1 MESMIMNNDYLAK
14 SLAFDGEIRIYAAR
28 TTELVNEANKISQAY
43 PTGAAAIG
51 RTLTAT
57 VIMGSMLKGGE
68 TVTVRVNGG
77 GPIGHIIAVAD
88 AHGKVRG
95 YASNPR
101 VHFQYNSGK
110 LNVGMAVGV
119 EGNLYVTKDLG
130 LKDFFTGQVPLQT
143 GEIGDD
149 FTYYFT
155 QSEQIP
161 SAVGLGVLISPE
173 NEVLAAGGFIIQVM
187 PNASEEA
194 ISTLE
199 KSLST
204 IRSVTEMITD
214 SLTPEAMIAELAGAS
229 NFTVLETLPLAFE
242 CNCNREKFV
251 SGLASLGSAEL
262 DEMIKEDNGAQA
274 VCHFCLKKYQFTA
287 CELEDL
293 KNSG

>member
-1 MESMIMNNDYLAK
+1 MSNDYLVK
-14 SLAFDGEIRIYAAR
+14 SIAFNGEIRIYAAR

-51 RTLTAT
+51 RTLTVT
-57 VIMGSMLKGGE
+57 VMMGSMLKGSE

-77 GPIGHIIAVAD
+77 GPIGLIIADAN

-110 LNVGMAVGV
+110 LNVGMAVGC

-130 LKDFFTGQVPLQT
+130 LKDYFTGQVSLQT

-161 SAVGLGVLISPE
+161 SAVGLGVLVSPE

-187 PNASEEA
+187 PNASEAA

-199 KSLST
+199 KSLSE
-204 IRSVTEMITD
+204 IRSVSDMIAD
-214 SLTPEAMIAELAGAS
+214 GVTPVDMIAELVGVG
-229 NFTVLETLPLAFE
+229 NFKVLETLPLVFE
-242 CNCNREKFV
+242 CNCNREKFI
-251 SGLASLGSAEL
+251 SGLASLGNAEL
-262 DEMIKEDNGAQA
+262 DEMIKEDDGAEA
-274 VCHFCLKKYQFTA
+274 VCHFCMKKYQFTA
-287 CELEDL
+287 GELEGL
-293 KNSG
+293 KRDD

>member
-1 MESMIMNNDYLAK
+1 MKDYLVK
-14 SLAFDGEIRIYAAR
+14 SLAFNGEIRIYAAR
-28 TTELVNEANKISQAY
+28 TTVLVNEANKISQAY

-57 VIMGSMLKGGE
+57 VMMGSMLKGSE
-68 TVTVRVNGG
+68 TVTVRINGG
-77 GPIGHIIAVAD
+77 GPIGLIIADAN

-110 LNVGMAVGV
+110 LNVGMAVGCA
-119 EGNLYVTKDLG
+119 GDLYVTKDLG
-130 LKDFFTGQVPLQT
+130 LKDYFTGQVPLQT

-161 SAVGLGVLISPE
+161 SAVGLGVLVSPE

-199 KSLST
+199 KSLNT
-204 IRSVTEMITD
+204 IAPVTEMIAD
-214 SLTPEAMIAELAGAS
+214 GMTPEDMIAELVGGGD
-229 NFTVLETLPLAFE
+229 FKILETLPLAFE
-242 CNCNREKFV
+242 CNCDREKFI
-251 SGLASLGSAEL
+251 SGLSSLGNAEL
-262 DEMIKEDNGAQA
+262 DEMIKEDNGAEA
-274 VCHFCLKKYQFTA
+274 VCHFCMEKYQFTA
-287 CELEDL
+287 AELAGL
-293 KNSG
+293 KS